1 MSGADSQARIVFLGT
16 AGGPTLAEHRHGIAT
31 AFVLGEDV
39 YLVDAGLG
47 VANQYV
53 DAGLRLDR
61 LRAVLLTHMHGDHVC
76 DLFNLFMFGSTAVH
90 GSRPGIGDP
99 VTVIGPGPAAASSGG
114 YEPYG
119 PPPFAGVGGLLE
131 HSYAGQAATLTA
143 WAMGQNNLRGLI
155 DLHEIEDRGSEP
167 FTVVD
172 NGEVTVR
179 AVVVPH
185 LPASYAYRIDS
196 AAGSAVF
203 SGDTGPCDAVASLA
217 RGADVLV
224 HEVMDIGAMIA
235 EGFPE
240 ELSDVFKSVHTE
252 VSDVGRI
259 AAAAGVPVL
268 VLTHFVPASR
278 AAAAQTWAE
287 RISKDYDGH
296 VIVAEDLM
304 SVPVRRHARRPAAGL
319 AGQEMS

>member
-1 MSGADSQARIVFLGT
+1 MNGGGARARIMFLGT

-39 YLVDAGLG
+39 YLIDAGLG
-47 VANQYV
+47 AANQYV

-61 LRAVLLTHMHGDHVC
+61 LRTVLLTHMHGDHVC

-90 GSRPGIGDP
+90 GSRPGIKDT
-99 VTVIGPGPAAASSGG
+99 VQVIGPGPTAGSRGG
-114 YEPYG
+114 FEPYG
-119 PPPFAGVGGLLE
+119 PPPFPGVGGLLE

-143 WAMGQNNLRGLI
+143 WAMGQGNLRELI
-155 DLHEIEDRGSEP
+155 DLHEIGDHGSEP
-167 FTVVD
+167 FTVLD
-172 NGEVTVR
+172 NGEVTVT

-185 LPASYAYRIDS
+185 LPTSYAYRIDS

-203 SGDTGPCDAVASLA
+203 SGDTGPSDAVASLA
-217 RGADVLV
+217 RGADILV
-224 HEVMDIGAMIA
+224 HEVMDISAMIA

-252 VSDVGRI
+252 VSDVGKI

-268 VLTHFVPASR
+268 VLNHFVPASR
-278 AAAAQTWAE
+278 AADPHTWTE
-287 RISKDYDGH
+287 RISQDYDGR

-304 SVPVRRHARRPAAGL
+304 NVPVDRL
-319 AGQEMS
+319 APRTTALLSGQDKS